1 MKRTKH
7 KPKKEKEEKVIRTK
21 KKIKTIE
28 PVKMERTKKAKPKPK
43 GSIFMSR
50 TRNNGKYSGQ
60 FPYGGHIPWPPESCP
75 NYHKIKIGRDGV
87 KWLDIG
93 ICMRNCSSKI
103 PVKGTFGTS
112 FCEYANKQIEKLKE
126 KSK

>member
-1 MKRTKH
+1 MKRT

-28 PVKMERTKKAKPKPK
+28 PVKMERTKKTKPQGP
-43 GSIFMSR
+43 IFMSR

-103 PVKGTFGTS
+103 PVKGTFGAS

-126 KSK
+126 K